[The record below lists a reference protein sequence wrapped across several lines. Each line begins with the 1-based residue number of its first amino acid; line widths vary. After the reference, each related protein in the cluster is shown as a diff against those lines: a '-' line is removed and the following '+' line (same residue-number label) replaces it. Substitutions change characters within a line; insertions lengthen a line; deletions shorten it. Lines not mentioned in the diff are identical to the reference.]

1 MPVPERPQLRPCLE
15 AYLDEGHPRPV
26 VIRDRLRFAPRP
38 EYLSRHEF
46 LLLSLCDGR
55 RTLRDIQTEAMRRNG
70 HQLLPLDTLTAFLER
85 MEAAR
90 LLDGPA
96 FRAFADAPVREPVC
110 VGSYEEDPDNL
121 RRQLADLFTRPD
133 GPGLPRDIPPDGGLR
148 AALIP
153 HIDYERGGAGY
164 GWAFKEVVERT
175 EASLFVIIGT
185 SHLSPYRFTL
195 TRKAFRTP
203 LGVTPTDSGFIDR
216 VVAHY
221 GDGLFE
227 DELRAHLPEWSI
239 ELEVVLL
246 QFLYERRRPIRIVPL
261 VVGSFH
267 DSIQSGESPS
277 RSEDIARMA
286 EALRQAEA
294 AAPEPVCYLISGDLA
309 HIGPKFGDP
318 GLPGEL
324 VTHSREQDQAILQ
337 AAAGGDPEAY
347 FRVISDEGDG
357 RRICGLPPTYVTL
370 LAARPSA
377 GRLLH
382 YGQYVHPGGHESVS
396 FASMAFDR

>member
-1 MPVPERPQLRPCLE
+1 
-15 AYLDEGHPRPV
+15 
-26 VIRDRLRFAPRP
+26 
-38 EYLSRHEF
+38 
-46 LLLSLCDGR
+46 
-55 RTLRDIQTEAMRRNG
+55 
-70 HQLLPLDTLTAFLER
+70 
-85 MEAAR
+85 

-277 RSEDIARMA
+277 RSEDVARMA

-382 YGQYVHPGGHESVS
+382 YGQYVHPEGHESVS